1 MNTAFLSKTPWLS
14 LFLLWLTYALLGWY
28 LSAHHIVW
36 LVGVFV
42 AAVALAVVWKSS
54 PWLEHLIKIASQGLF
69 AILIISLIFSV
80 SVSLALTRSLLLA
93 LIVVPIVITFL
104 AELEMRFAGLSK
116 SNAFLFLIILA
127 GLGLGLGEMVDI
139 VFLPSMRY

>member
-1 MNTAFLSKTPWLS
+1 MNTTFLSKTPWLS
-14 LFLLWLTYALLGWY
+14 LLLLWLTYALLGWY

-42 AAVALAVVWKSS
+42 AAVALALTWKSK
-54 PWLEHLIKIASQGLF
+54 PWLEHLMEFASQGLF
-69 AILIISLIFSV
+69 VVLIISLIFSI

-116 SNAFLFLIILA
+116 FNAFLFLIIIA
-127 GLGLGLGEMVDI
+127 VLGLGLGEMVDI